1 MMSNK
6 IIEVKREDGS
16 IVKVYVS
23 RPSAQAIRKADIYRA
38 KIWNECLD
46 EGIKTKEELAV
57 VMEKRGIWGKDQ
69 QKEEIE
75 IVENLAKLEKQ
86 LYLCDGKKKIPIDN
100 GKKIAIQMRVL
111 RNTLRQLL
119 IEKNNFEQNTAENI
133 ADNARFDYLVSACSF
148 YENGQK
154 VYKDIAEYN
163 DKASDD
169 VSFALAGALAEM
181 MYSYNPDDE
190 NSLPENQ
197 WLKHFN
203 LVNDEG
209 SLVNDKEELVDLE
222 GRQINDLGHYINA
235 KGERVDIEGNLLDD
249 NGNYVIKADYTVPT
263 KRKRRTV
270 KTTES

>member
-86 LYLCDGKKKIPIDN
+86 LYLGDGKKKIPIDN